1 VAAACFPLPTFPALP
16 SPLPPSPS
24 LLPGVDGKPAVDPK
38 AEQSPNDVTP
48 EILTE
53 PPEESVP
60 ERRDAPPLPMAPLVD
75 TDNVFHQ
82 PPKRIFVQNTRSL
95 PPLPSLPSINTQ
107 GAPQFA
113 APYPTASVARGREKD
128 AQYNHKH
135 NTHGW
140 FRLKDPLV
148 LGDPDSNEEEETKNL
163 KENPSALNPS
173 EERERA
179 RDLHRYE
186 EEKKLL
192 RASAKLEQEHE
203 EILVS
208 QHGNKEKAEEVAE
221 EVELDGG
228 VMENEEEE
236 EEEENG
242 AGSEG
247 ASKKREEKKK
257 KEKLEEQEMGDQ
269 SASLVVKE
277 LHDNER
283 LNDIATLKVNNDK
296 TVGFLRR

>member
-1 VAAACFPLPTFPALP
+1 
-16 SPLPPSPS
+16 
-24 LLPGVDGKPAVDPK
+24 
-38 AEQSPNDVTP
+38 
-48 EILTE
+48 
-53 PPEESVP
+53 
-60 ERRDAPPLPMAPLVD
+60 M
-75 TDNVFHQ
+75 
-82 PPKRIFVQNTRSL
+82 
-95 PPLPSLPSINTQ
+95 
-107 GAPQFA
+107 
-113 APYPTASVARGREKD
+113 
-128 AQYNHKH
+128 
-135 NTHGW
+135 
-140 FRLKDPLV
+140 KDPLV
-148 LGDPDSNEEEETKNL
+148 LGDPDGNEEEETKTL

-221 EVELDGG
+221 EEELDGG

-236 EEEENG
+236 EEKEHG
-242 AGSEG
+242 AGSS
-247 ASKKREEKKK
+247 ASIKRAEKKRKK
-257 KEKLEEQEMGDQ
+257 KLEEQELGDQ
-269 SASLVVKE
+269 SASLVVKQ

-296 TVGFLRR
+296 MVGFLRR